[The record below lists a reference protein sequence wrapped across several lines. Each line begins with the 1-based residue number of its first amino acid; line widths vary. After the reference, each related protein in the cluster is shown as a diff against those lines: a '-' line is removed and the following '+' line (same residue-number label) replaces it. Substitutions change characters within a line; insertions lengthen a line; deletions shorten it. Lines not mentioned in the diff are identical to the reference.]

1 MRYPKVQEAIEFAAA
16 KHRGTDRD
24 GDDPLPYI
32 VHPIEVLSF
41 ARLLGGITDEDLL
54 TAAALHD
61 TIEDTE
67 TTYEEIAVRFGSA
80 VADHVQGLTREE
92 PTEAQR
98 EGKSKDEIWMMRS
111 EMLLAEIGRMP
122 AAVLPIKLA
131 DRLSN
136 VREGKKTKKG
146 AKIERYLGQT
156 RQILKIV
163 PRGVNPA
170 LWDAIQAELPDL
182 P

>member
-41 ARLLGGITDEDLL
+41 ARLIGGVTNEDLL
-54 TAAALHD
+54 VAAALHD
-61 TIEDTE
+61 TIEDTDA
-67 TTYEEIAVRFGSA
+67 TYEEIAERFGSQ
-80 VADHVQGLTREE
+80 VAEYVQGLTREE

-98 EGKSKDEIWMMRS
+98 RDKSKDEIWTMRS
-111 EMLLAEIGRMP
+111 EMLLKEIGEMSR
-122 AAVLPIKLA
+122 AILPIKLS

-136 VREGKKTKKG
+136 VREGKKTKRG
-146 AKIERYLGQT
+146 PKIERYLRQT
-156 RQILKIV
+156 RRILQIV
-163 PRGVNPA
+163 PREINPP

-182 P
+182 S